1 MSLFSSSDRPSF
13 PGSWMVPSPRSEWLD
28 PPTTLNPNYYS
39 SEGRLSSLGITESFK
54 NNAEAEYGIELQSLK
69 SFLNPPSPTG
79 SSPLS
84 TQIFSPE
91 IPHIQTTPS
100 VVEPHMTE
108 PLLPDSAPLDFSC
121 LLPQAGATT
130 AQSAGPMAGCWDLNP
145 NNRTDENVLLH
156 VLSEDFERVSKTAK
170 GPVIIAEKRSWKTLF
185 KELTIGLSSLEY
197 HRKYYW
203 AKYTHE
209 EEL

>member
-13 PGSWMVPSPRSEWLD
+13 PGSWVVPSPRSEWLD
-28 PPTTLNPNYYS
+28 PPATLNPKYYS
-39 SEGRLSSLGITESFK
+39 SDGRLSTLGITEPFK
-54 NNAEAEYGIELQSLK
+54 NNDVADFGIELQSLK
-69 SFLNPPSPTG
+69 SFLNPPSPAG

-100 VVEPHMTE
+100 AVEPHMTE
-108 PLLPDSAPLDFSC
+108 PLLPDSAPLDFTC
-121 LLPQAGATT
+121 LLPQAGVTM

-156 VLSEDFERVSKTAK
+156 VLSEDFERVTRTAK
-170 GPVIIAEKRSWKTLF
+170 GPIIRAEKRSWKSLL
-185 KELTIGLSSLEY
+185 KEMTIGLSELEY

-203 AKYTHE
+203 AKYTHD